1 MSMDRAL
8 RHMAWANQRVFAA
21 VSALPD
27 EALGAYIVNPEWVAG
42 RILHH
47 IVSGATWYVHCLGIA
62 QWREIVPARTMRD
75 LDVLADQLAGFD
87 AQILSAVSLP
97 DERLTFEDEDGQG
110 SVLRS
115 TLLVQAVHHATEHR
129 AQLIDAL
136 ESRGYSPISLDDI
149 DLWAFEA
156 MERSQPHKD

>member
-8 RHMAWANQRVFAA
+8 RHMSWANQRVYAA
-21 VSALPD
+21 VATLPD

-47 IVSGATWYVHCLGIA
+47 IVSGATWYVHCLGIEHW
-62 QWREIVPARTMRD
+62 QDIEPARDMAGIRH
-75 LDVLADQLAGFD
+75 LAELLAGLD
-87 AQILSAVSLP
+87 AQIASAADIP
-97 DERLTFEDEDGQG
+97 DAKLTFADEDGPR
-110 SVLRS
+110 SALRS
-115 TLLVQAVHHATEHR
+115 TLLAQAVHHATEHR

-136 ESRGYSPISLDDI
+136 EARGYSPIALDDI

-156 MERSQPHKD
+156 YERKLTTS